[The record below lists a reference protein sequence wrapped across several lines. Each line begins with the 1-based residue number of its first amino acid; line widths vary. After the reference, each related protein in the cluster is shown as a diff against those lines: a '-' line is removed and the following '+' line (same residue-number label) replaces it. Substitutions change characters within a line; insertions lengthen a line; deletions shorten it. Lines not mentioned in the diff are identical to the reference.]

1 MAEIISIANQKGGV
15 GKTTTSMNLA
25 VALAVLNFE
34 TLLID
39 FDPQSNA
46 SSGLGVNLGEEDN
59 NVYDVLCGNC
69 EPEEAIYRSSIE
81 WLDIMPTDRN
91 LAAAE
96 IELADQ
102 EDREFFL
109 KKSIEKIKGMYK
121 FIIID
126 CPPSL
131 GLLSLNAL
139 CASDSV
145 ITPVQCE
152 YYSMEGL
159 AYFISTASKINENL
173 NSSLKVDGGLITMF
187 DSRIN
192 LANQVR
198 EEINNFYGDKMY
210 KTVIPRNV
218 SLAEAP
224 SFGQPIFMY
233 DHASRGARAYKDFA
247 LEFLSRRGLDVK
259 PYKKA
264 VINLGSGSGFKDDS
278 SWGRDFFVRIQK
290 MFRGKKR

>member
-46 SSGLGVNLGEEDN
+46 TSGLGVNVSEDDC

-69 EPEEAIYRSSIE
+69 KAEDAIYPSAVE
-81 WLDIMPTDRN
+81 WLDVMPTDRN

-102 EDREFFL
+102 EEREFFL
-109 KKSIEKIKGMYK
+109 KRALESIKGMYK

-131 GLLSLNAL
+131 GLLSINAL
-139 CASDSV
+139 NISDSV

-159 AYFISTASKINENL
+159 AYFISTVSKINENM
-173 NSSLKVDGGLITMF
+173 NPGLKVDGGLITMF

-198 EEINNFYGDKMY
+198 EEINKFYGDKMY

-233 DHASRGARAYKDFA
+233 DHASRGAKAYKDFA
-247 LEFLSRRGLDVK
+247 LEFLSRRGLDIK

-278 SWGRDFFVRIQK
+278 AWGKDFFVKIQK
-290 MFRGKKR
+290 IFRGRKK

>member
-46 SSGLGVNLGEEDN
+46 TSGLGVNVGEEDN

-69 EPEEAIYRSSIE
+69 SASDAIYRSSVE
-81 WLDIMPTDRN
+81 WLDVMPTSRN
-91 LAAAE
+91 LAGAE
-96 IELADQ
+96 IELVDQ
-102 EDREFFL
+102 EEREFFL
-109 KKSIEKIKGMYK
+109 KKALESIKGMYK

-139 CASDSV
+139 NASDSV
-145 ITPVQCE
+145 ITPIQCE

-159 AYFISTASKINENL
+159 AYFISTVGKINENM
-173 NSSLKVDGGLITMF
+173 NPRLKVDGGLITMF

-192 LANQVR
+192 LANQVKD
-198 EEINNFYGDKMY
+198 EISNYFGERMY

-224 SFGQPIFMY
+224 SFGQSIFMY
-233 DHASRGARAYKDFA
+233 DHASRGAKAYKDFA
-247 LEFLSRRGLDVK
+247 LEFLSRRGLDIK

-264 VINLGSGSGFKDDS
+264 VINLGTGSGYKGEE
-278 SWGRDFFVRIQK
+278 SWGKDFFVKIQK
-290 MFRGKKR
+290 IFKSRKR

>member
-15 GKTTTSMNLA
+15 GKTTTAVNLA
-25 VALAVLNFE
+25 VALSVLNFE

-39 FDPQSNA
+39 FDPQSNTT
-46 SSGLGVNLGEEDN
+46 SGLGLSLGERDN
-59 NVYDVLCGNC
+59 NVYDVLCGKC
-69 EPEEAIYRSSIE
+69 TAAQAVYRSSVE
-81 WLDIMPTDRN
+81 WLDIMPTSRN
-91 LAAAE
+91 LAGAE
-96 IELADQ
+96 IELVDQ
-102 EDREFFL
+102 ENREFFL
-109 KKSIEKIKGMYK
+109 KHAIEELKPMYK

-139 CASDSV
+139 CASNSV

-159 AYFISTASKINENL
+159 AYFIETVAKINEGINPNL
-173 NSSLKVDGGLITMF
+173 RVDGGVITMF

-192 LANQVR
+192 LANQVL
-198 EEINNFYGDKMY
+198 EEISNFYGDKMY

-224 SFGQPIFMY
+224 SFGQSIFMY
-233 DHASRGARAYKDFA
+233 DHASRGAQAYKDFA
-247 LEFLSRRGLDVK
+247 LEFLSRRGLDIK
-259 PYKKA
+259 KYKKA
-264 VINLGSGSGFKDDS
+264 SINLASGSGYKNEND
-278 SWGRDFFVRIQK
+278 WGKEFFVKIHK
-290 MFRGKKR
+290 IFKK